1 MKNRIKRVE
10 KIPVYSKDGS
20 VRRHLN
26 VEVSLVPDDVTGEYC
41 YTPEALMAIDK
52 AIAAD
57 ADVPLPEEIKEI
69 RERLG
74 KSQREMCRLLKLGDR
89 TWTRWETGAAIPDP
103 ANRQQIRLL
112 ATGGLSV
119 YELERSLKGQ
129 ELIFWAPIRGM
140 ASDALAS
147 NASVTFGRSAYFCYK
162 PTKRN
167 ETNEANAVV
176 FAA

>member
-1 MKNRIKRVE
+1 MKNMIKRVE
-10 KIPVYSKDGS
+10 KIPIYNKDGR
-20 VRRHLN
+20 VRRYLN

-41 YTPEALMAIDK
+41 YTPEALMSIDR

-57 ADVPLPEEIKEI
+57 ADLPLPEEIKAV

-74 KSQREMCRLLKLGDR
+74 KSQREMCRLFKLGDR

-129 ELIFWAPIRGM
+129 ELIFWASIGAM

-147 NASVTFGRSAYFCYK
+147 NASVTFGRRADFCYK
-162 PTKRN
+162 PTKRIEAN
-167 ETNEANAVV
+167 ETNAVV